1 MKLKK
6 LKMKPLYVMQELMFL
21 IIKLKIF
28 WLKNLELLE
37 EKKLKSF

>member
-6 LKMKPLYVMQELMFL
+6 LKVKLLYVMQELMFL